1 MTARRAVLVVG
12 IVVGAVLVALALPVA
27 SGVYPVAQLVS
38 FRAVLGLGA
47 LGTAALLAVLLA
59 LPGPRRTLLPLVI
72 AFAVG
77 AAAQGAVLGWRSVPH
92 EPAAAADSDDVVV
105 LSFNTLDV
113 VTPAELFTLVDE
125 HHADVVV
132 LPETSY
138 RTGKKVAALMAQTGH
153 PMLVYTA
160 DGTMPEVVGTTLLVG
175 ERMGAYSP
183 ERELPTRFGSMRV
196 EPLDPSSPVLVAAHP
211 ISPGERSTMAA
222 WREDTT
228 LVATQCAR
236 TPGAIVAGDLNAT
249 LDHPGLR
256 DLGPCVDA
264 AREVGEASHGTWP
277 SSAPSLLAAPIDHV
291 LVDGR
296 AWRVVD
302 FAVLPATGGS
312 DHRPILATLER
323 R

>member
-1 MTARRAVLVVG
+1 MTARLGVLVSA
-12 IVVGAVLVALALPVA
+12 ILVGAVLVGLALPVGA
-27 SGVYPVAQLVS
+27 GVYPIAQIVS
-38 FRAVLGLGA
+38 FRAILGLASFGVA
-47 LGTAALLAVLLA
+47 LLLLAVPA
-59 LPGPRRTLLPLVI
+59 TRRGLLPVVV

-77 AAAQGAVLGWRSVPH
+77 AAAQGAVLAWRSVPH
-92 EPAAAADSDDVVV
+92 QSDTAADGHDLVV

-113 VTPAELFTLVDE
+113 VTPEELFGLVST

-132 LPETSY
+132 LPETSNQ
-138 RTGKKVAALMAQTGH
+138 TGKKVAALMAQTGH
-153 PMLVYTA
+153 PMQVHT
-160 DGTMPEVVGTTLLVG
+160 DNGSTPFVSGTTLLVG
-175 ERMGAYSP
+175 TRVGDYPTAVP
-183 ERELPTRFGSMRV
+183 LPTRFGSLRA
-196 EPLDPSSPVLVAAHP
+196 DPSDPTSSPVLVAAHP
-211 ISPGERSTMAA
+211 ISPGARHTMSA
-222 WREDTT
+222 WREDTALIAHT
-228 LVATQCAR
+228 CAT
-236 TPGAIVAGDLNAT
+236 TPGVIVAGDMNAT

-291 LVDGR
+291 FVDGR

-312 DHRPILATLER
+312 DHRPIVATLER